1 MRYWMRKL
9 TKILLLLTAL
19 SLLCLLLFRVRYNQV
34 IKDLAKTQVVNATSD
49 LINDAVA
56 TQISTGD
63 VAYDKIVYFEKDVN
77 GRITALKTNIGEVN
91 RLKTDTLNVINDEI
105 FDIEQTDLGIPLG
118 SFFLPEFL
126 SGRGPQIPVKILSI
140 RNSDAYFESN
150 FIHAGINQTL
160 HQIEM
165 CVLVDVSIL
174 VLGKTIIFT
183 VESDVVVAETIIV
196 GDVPDTFFQGG
207 NYGTQKEN

>member
-1 MRYWMRKL
+1 MIQRGSAMRYWMRKL
-9 TKILLLLTAL
+9 TKILLLLAGL
-19 SLLCLLLFRVRYNQV
+19 SLLCLFLFRVRYNQV

-126 SGRGPQIPVKILSI
+126 SGRGPQIPVKILSSSAQMQVLPF
-140 RNSDAYFESN
+140 RLFPGHVPRFLPFRSQVLRPEDSPLKVSFRLTRAREKNSLKESRKR
-150 FIHAGINQTL
+150 TERSYSTKL
-160 HQIEM
+160 PT
-165 CVLVDVSIL
+165 S
-174 VLGKTIIFT
+174 
-183 VESDVVVAETIIV
+183 
-196 GDVPDTFFQGG
+196 
-207 NYGTQKEN
+207 